1 MKKEKAKY
9 EIPKLRITLLEEKD
23 IITTSGDQGS
33 LGWDSDG
40 NVDAG
45 GWT

>member
-1 MKKEKAKY
+1 MKKEIY
-9 EIPKLRITLLEEKD
+9 EDPKLSITLLESGD
-23 IITTSGDQGS
+23 IITTSGNQGS